1 MSGYIGPIPVPQ
13 GIQNKETF
21 TATAGQTTFNT
32 NGYTDG
38 AFISVYLNG
47 VRLVNGTD
55 YTSTN
60 GSDVVLASGANA
72 GDVLD
77 FETFNS
83 FSLASQQFE
92 NITTKN
98 PTHEDTDGG
107 RESAISFKGEQSGGE
122 ISTLAQIQASHDGT
136 SDDQK
141 GDLIFKTN
149 DGSDNDAPTE
159 RLRIDSAGSIIT
171 ATLGT
176 NNTHL
181 GEGAAAS
188 IASGGNNNTVIGYNA
203 GNAITTGDK
212 NTALGVGSLQ
222 ANTTGENN
230 TAIGYNAGTSITTG
244 TVNTFVGNLAG
255 DAVTTAH
262 HNTGVGHQALTTNVL
277 GSNSVAVGSF
287 ALNTQNPASAAD
299 MDNTGVGYNAGAAL
313 TTGTQNT
320 LIGSLAGDALTT
332 ASGTTAIGKSAMSS
346 GAVTGDHNT
355 AVGYLAGD
363 ALTSG
368 VSNTFVGTVAGDAT
382 TTGNYNVAVGRQ
394 ALSDNSTGGNNTA
407 IGYVA
412 LENVTTG
419 NHNTTLGSH
428 AGFNVTTERNN
439 VFVGSGAGYSTTG
452 GGNCFFGGYGSNN
465 GVGSGYYMTSGDDN
479 VIIGGYTGNNDS
491 IDIRTQSDMI
501 VISDGD
507 GYVKQIYWSLDGN
520 MYMRQGLRPWTNN
533 GYPLGG
539 ASNKW
544 SVVYANTATIN
555 TSDENE
561 KQQIASL
568 TSAEITAATA
578 ISKLFKTYKW
588 NDAVESKGDAART
601 HTGVI
606 AQQVEAAMTDAG
618 LDASKYGFWC
628 SDTWWTKDREVEAI
642 EAQDQLVDEE
652 GQVIREAIPAQE
664 AYTFTDKWENEEDAP
679 DDATKHTVK
688 GIRYEELFA
697 FVCAASE
704 QRLTSIEARLD
715 ALEAE

>member
-1 MSGYIGPIPVPQ
+1 MAGYIGAKV
-13 GIQNKETF
+13 
-21 TATAGQTTFNT
+21 
-32 NGYTDG
+32 
-38 AFISVYLNG
+38 
-47 VRLVNGTD
+47 GTV
-55 YTSTN
+55 T
-60 GSDVVLASGANA
+60 ANA
-72 GDVLD
+72 ADIKGDISATDTTPEITLKNTT
-77 FETFNS
+77 ETDADGS
-83 FSLASQQFE
+83 RGGK
-92 NITTKN
+92 IT
-98 PTHEDTDGG
+98 
-107 RESAISFKGEQSGGE
+107 FKGEQSGGE
-122 ISTLAQIQASHDGT
+122 ESTLANIQASHDGS
-136 SDDQK
+136 SDDEK
-141 GDLIFKTN
+141 GDLIFRTN
-149 DGSDNDAPTE
+149 DGSDGASPTE
-159 RLRIDSAGSIIT
+159 RVRIDSNGSIIT

-188 IASGGNNNTVIGYNA
+188 IASGGNNNTAIGYNA

-230 TAIGYNAGTSITTG
+230 TAIGYNAGTAITTG

-299 MDNTGVGYNAGAAL
+299 MDNSAFGYNAGAAL

-452 GGNCFFGGYGSNN
+452 GGNCFFGGYGSGN

-479 VIIGGYTGNNDS
+479 VIIGGYTGNNDG
-491 IDIRTQSDMI
+491 IDIRSQSDFI
-501 VISDGD
+501 VLSDGN
-507 GYVKQIYWSLDGN
+507 GLVRQIYWALDGR
-520 MYMRQGLRPWTNN
+520 MYMRQTLSPWASNSYN
-533 GYPLGG
+533 LGT

-544 SVVYANTATIN
+544 AALHATNGTIQ

-578 ISKLFKTYKW
+578 ISKLFKTYKM
-588 NDAVESKGDAART
+588 NSSVEDKGDAARI

-628 SDTWWTKDREVEAI
+628 SDTWWEKDREVEAI
-642 EAQDQLVDEE
+642 EAQDQLVDEK

-664 AYTFTDKWENEEDAP
+664 AYTFTEKWENEEDAP

>member
-1 MSGYIGPIPVPQ
+1 MPYLGNEP
-13 GIQNKETF
+13 
-21 TATAGQTTFNT
+21 ATA
-32 NGYTDG
+32 
-38 AFISVYLNG
+38 
-47 VRLVNGTD
+47 
-55 YTSTN
+55 YTSTTKDSFSGD
-60 GSDVVLASGANA
+60 GSTTAFTMSKSANVNAVRVVVENVIQDPTVAYTCSGTTLTFTSAPPSGTNNIYVVHLGPPAATVAPPTTINNATTYTADLTIADGAELLTASAGTDNVRIGEGAGAAIASG
-72 GDVLD
+72 
-77 FETFNS
+77 
-83 FSLASQQFE
+83 
-92 NITTKN
+92 
-98 PTHEDTDGG
+98 
-107 RESAISFKGEQSGGE
+107 
-122 ISTLAQIQASHDGT
+122 
-136 SDDQK
+136 
-141 GDLIFKTN
+141 
-149 DGSDNDAPTE
+149 
-159 RLRIDSAGSIIT
+159 
-171 ATLGT
+171 GT
-176 NNTHL
+176 NNTL
-181 GEGAAAS
+181 VGRDAGA
-188 IASGGNNNTVIGYNA
+188 
-203 GNAITTGDK
+203 AITTGD
-212 NTALGVGSLQ
+212 
-222 ANTTGENN
+222 NN
-230 TAIGYNAGTSITTG
+230 TAIGHDAGKSITTG

-255 DAVTTAH
+255 DALTTAH

-465 GVGSGYYMTSGDDN
+465 GVGSGYYMTTGDDN

-520 MYMRQGLRPWTNN
+520 MYMRQALRPWTNN

-628 SDTWWTKDREVEAI
+628 SDTWWEKDREVEAI

-679 DDATKHTVK
+679 DDATKYTIK